1 MKHSFACNH
10 DDGGVSEPS
19 RRGVVLAFTLVTM
32 TVLLGFAAMTID
44 VGMMYSIR
52 AELQRTADAAALA
65 AVQDLREADPS
76 TTELARR
83 TVSEYVAHNPIL
95 NAQQALFDPHKSV
108 VFGRALVN
116 EAESRVDFTPGVTPP
131 NAVRVPGC
139 GSAAAHRRRYPR
151 NAACAQ
157 LRTG

>member
-1 MKHSFACNH
+1 
-10 DDGGVSEPS
+10 
-19 RRGVVLAFTLVTM
+19 M